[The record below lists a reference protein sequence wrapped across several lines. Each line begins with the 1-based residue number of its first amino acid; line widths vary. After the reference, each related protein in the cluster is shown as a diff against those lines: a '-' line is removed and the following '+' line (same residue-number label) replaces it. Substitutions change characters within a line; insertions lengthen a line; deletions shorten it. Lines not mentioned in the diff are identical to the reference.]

1 MEELV
6 FPSQIRIPLMALI
19 LSGNHQ
25 AKSENLAETWMVT
38 CSTGI
43 RRAIWWGRGQCMMGY
58 EYFLLLSFLIKWEVG
73 FAVILN
79 LEGASEFLGV
89 GFNKFCYWALS
100 QTN

>member
-1 MEELV
+1 
-6 FPSQIRIPLMALI
+6 
-19 LSGNHQ
+19 
-25 AKSENLAETWMVT
+25 
-38 CSTGI
+38 
-43 RRAIWWGRGQCMMGY
+43 MMGY